1 MAVGPIGNA
10 VYVNQQTASVASVA
24 TSHNNRVEFQN
35 MVAQTIALEKE
46 QEIIE
51 VRPTEEN
58 QLIDPD
64 REHQKHEADQ
74 EEQRSKKK
82 DITKNEENE
91 AQTPLHILDIKV

>member
-35 MVAQTIALEKE
+35 MIAQTVAQDKE
-46 QEIIE
+46 QEVIE

-58 QLIDPD
+58 QSVDPD
-64 REHQKHEADQ
+64 KEHQKHEA
-74 EEQRSKKK
+74 EG
-82 DITKNEENE
+82 I
-91 AQTPLHILDIKV
+91 H